1 MQVIAHRGNN
11 KESLEN
17 SFDAYE
23 KAVECG
29 AVRIELDVQLTRD
42 GHAVINHD
50 NHLLH
55 TTGKDL
61 YCSHLDRSDFAKIRL
76 LNSEKIPF
84 LDEVIERFLPK
95 IELNIEIKGN
105 RPEAAAATAKALKGS
120 TQRDKVI
127 ISSFCR
133 KPLIYM
139 LDHEPDLQRAC
150 LTGDDELPWP
160 FFSHL
165 SPLNFMQ
172 DVKATIL
179 HPRFNM
185 VTENM
190 MDQARARKW
199 KVYTWSTMAGED
211 ASRTNIW
218 TILSSFGVDG
228 HCTNYPREMLKWK
241 KESELYD
248 QRVKNLFSPT

>member
-61 YCSHLDRSDFAKIRL
+61 YCSHLDRSDFAK
-76 LNSEKIPF
+76 
-84 LDEVIERFLPK
+84 
-95 IELNIEIKGN
+95 
-105 RPEAAAATAKALKGS
+105 TAKALKGS